1 MRLKNILF
9 TIAATTWL
17 FSSCSEETLV
27 DGPVISGGEEATISA
42 TLSINSVETK
52 AAANEENLGYE
63 TPVSDDEKL
72 INNYV
77 IAVFDATGTNVVGLK
92 AETLSE
98 PATEFTV
105 EVLAKCDGISAQKI
119 LTIANLTSA
128 QLDACKAYTT
138 YARFEELVARQTE
151 AFRSGNLMKVALQT
165 QKLNKGK
172 VNSFDIKLDQLVA
185 RVDVSFNF
193 SDEGTG
199 ASFEITSFDVSKLNN
214 QSTVLLVEKGI
225 TPTNTENIQSSISWT
240 KGDNGTSLKSFAFY
254 TYEKVTSND
263 PVIIKMT
270 GLLKISSDDKGSVKT
285 YQFRLDPVKEDDCN
299 TTGIVHGNS
308 YDVVGTISLSSKT
321 VTFGVTAAGWINKS
335 INAEIGNVNY
345 LFVSERLI
353 YMPNIN
359 EYTFSYASNQ
369 KVSFSIESVKYTGYD
384 TSGNKVDGRY
394 AESANQYPQIEITPN
409 GTDKG
414 SVKVSM
420 KSVPIN
426 YVPTYITLKIKTTDN
441 KLSETVT
448 IIHYPTPY
456 VEAFQNNGGN
466 DYGGVPSSLPGGR
479 HTDLSQNNYNVFSV
493 TSIASGKFMIGDP
506 TATGD
511 IAKYGTFS
519 AVTGVRITGRD
530 AKSNNLVSPK
540 FIIASQRGI
549 TNQIS
554 QSGAEMR
561 CHLYKEYY
569 DKDGDGVKEL
579 MTDWRVPTLA
589 ELRYIATLQ
598 KDGNSAVKSLLEGS
612 YYWSALTNYEVQ
624 MSNANAHENK
634 KEQYVR
640 CVHDIY

>member
-353 YMPNIN
+353 Y
-359 EYTFSYASNQ
+359 S
-369 KVSFSIESVKYTGYD
+369 
-384 TSGNKVDGRY
+384 
-394 AESANQYPQIEITPN
+394 
-409 GTDKG
+409 
-414 SVKVSM
+414 
-420 KSVPIN
+420 
-426 YVPTYITLKIKTTDN
+426 
-441 KLSETVT
+441 
-448 IIHYPTPY
+448 
-456 VEAFQNNGGN
+456 
-466 DYGGVPSSLPGGR
+466 
-479 HTDLSQNNYNVFSV
+479 
-493 TSIASGKFMIGDP
+493 
-506 TATGD
+506 
-511 IAKYGTFS
+511 
-519 AVTGVRITGRD
+519 
-530 AKSNNLVSPK
+530 
-540 FIIASQRGI
+540 
-549 TNQIS
+549 
-554 QSGAEMR
+554 
-561 CHLYKEYY
+561 
-569 DKDGDGVKEL
+569 
-579 MTDWRVPTLA
+579 
-589 ELRYIATLQ
+589 
-598 KDGNSAVKSLLEGS
+598 
-612 YYWSALTNYEVQ
+612 
-624 MSNANAHENK
+624 
-634 KEQYVR
+634 
-640 CVHDIY
+640 